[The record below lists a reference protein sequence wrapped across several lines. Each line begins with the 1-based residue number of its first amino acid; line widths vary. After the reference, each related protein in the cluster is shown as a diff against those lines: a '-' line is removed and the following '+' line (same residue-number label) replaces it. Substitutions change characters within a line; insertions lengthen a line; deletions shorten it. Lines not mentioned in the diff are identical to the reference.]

1 MTHLTPILEL
11 TGTPYEMGL
20 THGRALKEQ
29 IAEFISTVT
38 SVHRANNASLR
49 VAREGLTAFCTRH
62 LGFLEKFSGALTE
75 EMRGIADGAG
85 AAFEDILYLNSFLEL
100 EDLRAPGLGGRIL
113 PDTLWGCTTFNV
125 TADAAADG
133 RALIGQTFDMER
145 YYEKYLAVLRITP
158 PNGPAM
164 LVVTLAGIL
173 GLVGLNA
180 AGVAAVI
187 NKLVAVDARPGV
199 IYPFIMRKA
208 LAAERIGDALG
219 TVIFS
224 PRASGM
230 NYQLAGEGTAFC
242 AETSATR
249 YELIDFDGV
258 VSHTNYYVGSHM
270 RCFETPNWLSHG
282 GTMVRKQVADMFLRR
297 HRGAVTVDLLK
308 ELTRDHT
315 NHPRCICAHGFP
327 GESAE
332 TAFHTIFAVIMEP
345 GEGRWEFCRGNPCE
359 GVFESHALAR
369 T

>member
-1 MTHLTPILEL
+1 MSYTTPIVEL
-11 TGTPYEMGL
+11 RGTPYEMGL
-20 THGRALKEQ
+20 THGRALREQ
-29 IAEFISTVT
+29 IVDFVSTVT

-49 VAREGLTAFCTRH
+49 VEREGLTAFCTRQT
-62 LGFLEKFSGALTE
+62 GFLEKFSRSLME
-75 EMRGIADGAG
+75 EMRGIAEGAG
-85 AAFEDILYLNSFLEL
+85 VAFEDILTLNSFLEL

-125 TADAAADG
+125 TADASADG
-133 RALIGQTFDMER
+133 RALIGQTYDMER
-145 YYEKYLAVLRITP
+145 YYEKYLALLRITP
-158 PNGPAM
+158 ASGPAV

-199 IYPFIMRKA
+199 IYPFILRTA

-242 AETSATR
+242 VETSATR
-249 YELIDFDGV
+249 YELLEFDGV
-258 VSHTNYYVGSHM
+258 VSHTNYYVGNHM
-270 RCFETPNWLSHG
+270 RHFETPNWLSHG
-282 GTMVRKQVADMFLRR
+282 GTMVRKQVADTFLRR
-297 HRGAVTVDLLK
+297 RRGALTVDLLK

-315 NHPRCICAHGFP
+315 NYPRCICAHGFP
-327 GESAE
+327 GESGE
-332 TAFHTIFAVIMEP
+332 TAFHTIFAVVMDP
-345 GEGRWEFCRGNPCE
+345 GEGRLEFCAGNPCRSAY
-359 GVFESHALAR
+359 ESYELAR
-369 T
+369 I